1 MCKFVQNRI
10 VVAVAIQN
18 LDVYLLSWSFS
29 TESVESSYFH
39 MRQFAQ
45 WMLGFQLH
53 APSFSLRVITLL
65 SVPAAQT

>member
-29 TESVESSYFH
+29 TESANNGQLAAGNACRKAVIRKTSSS
-39 MRQFAQ
+39 
-45 WMLGFQLH
+45 G
-53 APSFSLRVITLL
+53 SN
-65 SVPAAQT
+65 